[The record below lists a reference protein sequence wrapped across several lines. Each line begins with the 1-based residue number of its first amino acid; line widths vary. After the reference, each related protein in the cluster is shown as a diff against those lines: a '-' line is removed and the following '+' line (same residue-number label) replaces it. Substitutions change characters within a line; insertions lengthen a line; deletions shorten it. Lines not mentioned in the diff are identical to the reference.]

1 MIVISHDRYLIS
13 KVTDQLLVFKG
24 HGRIEEFNGSYD
36 DYLKQ
41 GGGQG
46 GGQQVQKYLT
56 PTKTGGSVTNK
67 EGNAVKAA
75 VPAAVPLLSSQ
86 SIPASITPSAQ
97 KEKEK
102 EKRKVTGLTFNER
115 KEFNR
120 LESRL
125 SKLHSSLQR
134 KEEEMEMKS
143 TDSKLGY
150 SVLQELSLEISAIQC
165 EIETKELRWL
175 ELAEKE

>member
-41 GGGQG
+41 GGGH
-46 GGQQVQKYLT
+46 QVQEYHP
-56 PTKTGGSVTNK
+56 PTKSGGSITNK
-67 EGNAVKAA
+67 EGNAIKAA

-86 SIPASITPSAQ
+86 SIPASITPSAKKQ
-97 KEKEK
+97 KEKREA
-102 EKRKVTGLTFNER
+102 TGLTFNER

-120 LESRL
+120 LESQL
-125 SKLHSSLQR
+125 SKLQSSLQC